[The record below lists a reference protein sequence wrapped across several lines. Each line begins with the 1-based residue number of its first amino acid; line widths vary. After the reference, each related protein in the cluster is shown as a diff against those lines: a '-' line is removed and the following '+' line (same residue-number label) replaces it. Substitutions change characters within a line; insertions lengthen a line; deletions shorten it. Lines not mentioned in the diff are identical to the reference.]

1 MLAKCWQIKG
11 CQADGNRCQRE
22 MNKKVTY
29 TVLRFRRILK
39 TLFCLVAGL
48 QLVSACSV
56 LQTQMPVTELAS
68 LQNQRAASE
77 NLALQELQDIDTLI
91 RLDNRWL
98 TKQFETELNAQATL
112 GETYS
117 FRKLKIKFT
126 NQIITLESIVD
137 ILDENG
143 YAISAALS
151 GDIVLKYRGNGL
163 EWHPRFSQL
172 QITSKDFTF
181 ANVSYTEANPE
192 LTRATLQNLDTDLA
206 QAVVENGRNTIPLN
220 PVPLG
225 EIQVGASLPG
235 FTGSTARYTQS
246 LRGVFMVTGGVVLVD
261 SSITSIALDL
271 AFIPDLSTCPADV
284 TVSRAEFVRD
294 VQSREPVG
302 IARHMNSAADV
313 RYFYS
318 VIAGAQRPLTIIHY
332 WFADGLPLTVE
343 ELPVG
348 PSERWRTWS
357 AKGSATSGASRWE
370 VLVVEKES
378 GCILAS
384 KAIHTLESEPLVKE
398 ADEVQAGKTFM
409 DLKNA
414 FINRTAGFSILD
426 DEPGIALIEVK
437 RSFLREALQS
447 SLADLNIDAEF
458 DGFTSPVLQYSAQ
471 LQAFDTD
478 EIICESH
485 DCIPAP
491 LCKTNLT
498 LCKRLQDSRDCSS
511 CQFRNP
517 LNNRC
522 VSEAIDP
529 LCEAARNRQ
538 NARYDS
544 ERAACI
550 SSAEDAKQECD
561 RLNAQA
567 LSSCQIESS
576 FEESAC
582 ESVRTSLSAFNQ
594 EKPLAEVNAR
604 ANASG
609 TLRANFSNFLIEG
622 DFERLRLDVS
632 LHSMLQL
639 DGKLNFK
646 PVSQIQPL
654 DECIAAWSAPF
665 RNRFANISPFNNLLS
680 NFQLDQ
686 NMLTAQ
692 WSGFGITIETQPSP
706 LESAFVGNPQ
716 LLANCKIGL
725 TVSEVEQTITGEDD
739 AFFRGEVNLVL
750 QALPTKI
757 HLTPA
762 TIQFGNTVY
771 SAKANLSDRHLRY
784 DIEE

>member
-1 MLAKCWQIKG
+1 MKQKES
-11 CQADGNRCQRE
+11 Q
-22 MNKKVTY
+22 
-29 TVLRFRRILK
+29 TVFRFRQNLTILFW
-39 TLFCLVAGL
+39 LIAGL
-48 QLVSACSV
+48 QLVTACSV
-56 LQTQMPVTELAS
+56 LQTQKPVTELAS
-68 LQNQRAASE
+68 IQNQRATSE

-98 TKQFETELNAQATL
+98 AKQFETVLKAQASFS
-112 GETYS
+112 ETYR
-117 FRKLKIKFT
+117 FQKFKIKFI
-126 NQIITLESIVD
+126 NQIIILEAIVD
-137 ILDENG
+137 IKDEDGNT
-143 YAISAALS
+143 INAALF
-151 GDIVLKYRGNGL
+151 GEMVLKYRGTGL

-172 QITSKDFTF
+172 LITSKDFSF
-181 ANVSYTEANPE
+181 ANLSYTVADPE
-192 LTRATLQNLDTDLA
+192 FTRAILQNLDTDLA
-206 QAVVENGRNTIPLN
+206 QAVVENNRNTIPLN

-235 FTGSTARYTQS
+235 FAASTALYTQS
-246 LRGVFMVTGGVVLVD
+246 LRGVFMVAGGAVLVD

-271 AFIPDLSTCPADV
+271 VFIPDLSTCPADV
-284 TVSRAEFVRD
+284 TVSMAEFVRD

-302 IARHMNSAADV
+302 IARHVTGEEGA

-332 WFADGLPLTVE
+332 WFADGLPMAVE
-343 ELPVG
+343 ELSVG

-357 AKGSATSGASRWE
+357 AKDTATSNASRWE

-384 KAIHTLESEPLVKE
+384 KAIRTLEMEPLAKE
-398 ADEVQAGKTFM
+398 VNEVQAEKSFM

-414 FINRTAGFSILD
+414 FNSRTVGFSILGD
-426 DEPGIALIEVK
+426 KPGIALIEVK
-437 RSFLREALQS
+437 RSFLREVLRS
-447 SLADLNIDAEF
+447 SLADLNIDVEF

-471 LQAFDTD
+471 LHAFDTD

-485 DCIPAP
+485 DCSPAP
-491 LCKTNLT
+491 LCKTDLT
-498 LCKRLQDSRDCSS
+498 QCKRLRDSRDCSS

-529 LCEAARNRQ
+529 LCEAVRNRQ

-550 SSAEDAKQECD
+550 SGAENTKQECD
-561 RLNAQA
+561 RLNAQV
-567 LSSCQIESS
+567 LRSCQIESR

-582 ESVRTSLSAFNQ
+582 ESVKTSLEAFDQETPVANVSAQ
-594 EKPLAEVNAR
+594 

-622 DFERLRLDVS
+622 DLERLQLDVS
-632 LHSMLQL
+632 LHSVLQL

-646 PVSQIQPL
+646 PVSNIQSL
-654 DECIAAWSAPF
+654 EKCIAVWSAPF
-665 RNRFANISPFNNLLS
+665 KSRFANTSPFNNLLS

-686 NMLTAQ
+686 GMLTAQ

-706 LESAFVGNPQ
+706 LESIFVDNPQ

-725 TVSEVEQTITGEDD
+725 TVNKVEQAIAGDND
-739 AFFRGEVNLVL
+739 AFFRGEVSLVL

-757 HLTPA
+757 HLAPA

-771 SAKANLSDRHLRY
+771 SAPANLSARHLQY

>member
-1 MLAKCWQIKG
+1 MKK
-11 CQADGNRCQRE
+11 RE
-22 MNKKVTY
+22 TH
-29 TVLRFRRILK
+29 TVVWFRRNL
-39 TLFCLVAGL
+39 TVLFCLVAGL
-48 QLVSACSV
+48 QLVAGCSV
-56 LQTQMPVTELAS
+56 LQNEKPVTELAS
-68 LQNQRAASE
+68 LQNQRAINE
-77 NLALQELQDIDTLI
+77 NLALQELQDIDTLL

-98 TKQFETELNAQATL
+98 AKQFETVLKAQASL
-112 GETYS
+112 GETYI
-117 FRKLKIKFT
+117 FRKFKIKFI
-126 NQIITLESIVD
+126 NQIIVLETIVD
-137 ILDENG
+137 IKDEFGFTIN
-143 YAISAALS
+143 AALS

-172 QITSKDFTF
+172 QITSKDFSF
-181 ANVSYTEANPE
+181 ANVNYAEADE
-192 LTRATLQNLDTDLA
+192 EFTRATLQNLETDLA
-206 QAVVENGRNTIPLN
+206 QAVVENSRNTIPLN

-225 EIQVGASLPG
+225 EIQLGASLPG
-235 FTGSTARYTQS
+235 FAESMAQYTQS
-246 LRGVFMVTGGVVLVD
+246 LRGVFMVVGGVVLVD
-261 SSITSIALDL
+261 SSVTSIALDL

-294 VQSREPVG
+294 VESREPVG
-302 IARHMNSAADV
+302 IARHMDSATGV

-318 VIAGAQRPLTIIHY
+318 VIAGAERPLTIIHY

-357 AKGSATSGASRWE
+357 AKDTTAGNVSRWE

-384 KAIHTLESEPLVKE
+384 KAIRTLESEPLIKGVN
-398 ADEVQAGKTFM
+398 AVQAGKSFAE
-409 DLKNA
+409 LKNA
-414 FINRTAGFSILD
+414 FNQRTSGFSILD
-426 DEPGIALIEVK
+426 DEPAIALIEVK
-437 RSFLREALQS
+437 RSFLHEVLQA

-458 DGFTSPVLQYSAQ
+458 DAFTSPVLQYSAQ
-471 LQAFDTD
+471 VQAFDTD
-478 EIICESH
+478 EIICESR
-485 DCIPAP
+485 DCAPAP

-498 LCKRLQDSRDCSS
+498 RCKRLQDSRDCSS

-522 VSEAIDP
+522 VNEAIDP

-550 SSAEDAKQECD
+550 SSAENAKQECD

-567 LSSCQIESS
+567 LRSCQIESS

-582 ESVRTSLSAFNQ
+582 ESIRTSLNAFNRENPVADVSAQ
-594 EKPLAEVNAR
+594 

-609 TLRANFSNFLIEG
+609 TLRVNFSNFLIEG
-622 DFERLRLDVS
+622 DLERLKLDVS

-646 PVSQIQPL
+646 PTGHIQPL
-654 DECIAAWSAPF
+654 DKCIAAWSAPF
-665 RNRFANISPFNNLLS
+665 KSRFTNTSPFNNLLS

-686 NMLTAQ
+686 GMLTAQ

-706 LESAFVGNPQ
+706 LESVFVDNPQ

-725 TVSEVEQTITGEDD
+725 TVNKVEQAITGDD
-739 AFFRGEVNLVL
+739 AAFFRGEVNLVL
-750 QALPTKI
+750 QTLPTKI
-757 HLTPA
+757 HLAPA
-762 TIQFGNTVY
+762 TIQFGNMVY
-771 SAKANLSDRHLRY
+771 SAPAILTARNLQY
-784 DIEE
+784 DIGE

>member
-1 MLAKCWQIKG
+1 M
-11 CQADGNRCQRE
+11 
-22 MNKKVTY
+22 KKKETY
-29 TVLRFRRILK
+29 TVFRFRRILK
-39 TLFCLVAGL
+39 VLFCLIAGL
-48 QLVSACSV
+48 HLVTACSV

-77 NLALQELQDIDTLI
+77 HLALQELQDIDTLI

-98 TKQFETELNAQATL
+98 AKQFETVLKAQAKL
-112 GETYS
+112 DETYS

-126 NQIITLESIVD
+126 NQIIILESIVD

-143 YAISAALS
+143 NVISAALS
-151 GDIVLKYRGNGL
+151 GEIVLKYRGNGL

-172 QITSKDFTF
+172 QITSKDFSF
-181 ANVSYTEANPE
+181 AGVSYTEANPE

-235 FTGSTARYTQS
+235 FAGSTARYTQS
-246 LRGVFMVTGGVVLVD
+246 LRGVFMVAGAVVLVD

-313 RYFYS
+313 NYFYS
-318 VIAGAQRPLTIIHY
+318 VIADAQRPLTIIHY

-357 AKGSATSGASRWE
+357 AKGTATSNASRWE

-384 KAIHTLESEPLVKE
+384 KAIRTIESEPLVK
-398 ADEVQAGKTFM
+398 DVNEVQAKKTFV

-414 FINRTAGFSILD
+414 FNQRTVGFSIID
-426 DEPGIALIEVK
+426 DKPGIALIEVT
-437 RSFLREALQS
+437 RSFLQEVLRS

-458 DGFTSPVLQYSAQ
+458 DEFTSPVLQYSAQ

-485 DCIPAP
+485 DCSPAP

-498 LCKRLQDSRDCSS
+498 RCTRRQDSRDCSS

-550 SSAEDAKQECD
+550 SGAENVKQECD

-567 LSSCQIESS
+567 LRSCQIESS

-582 ESVRTSLSAFNQ
+582 ESVKASFKAFDQEAPVATVSAQ
-594 EKPLAEVNAR
+594 

-622 DFERLRLDVS
+622 DLERLKLDVS

-646 PVSQIQPL
+646 PVSQTQSL
-654 DECIAAWSAPF
+654 DKCIAAWSAPF
-665 RNRFANISPFNNLLS
+665 KNRFANISPFNNLLS
-680 NFQLDQ
+680 NLQLDQ
-686 NMLTAQ
+686 GMLTAQ

-706 LESAFVGNPQ
+706 LESAFVDNPQ

-725 TVSEVEQTITGEDD
+725 TVNKVEQAIAGDDD

-750 QALPTKI
+750 QTLPTKI
-757 HLTPA
+757 HLAPA
-762 TIQFGNTVY
+762 TIQFGNMVY
-771 SAKANLSDRHLRY
+771 SAQANLSARHLLY
-784 DIEE
+784 DIGE

>member
-1 MLAKCWQIKG
+1 MKQKETHI
-11 CQADGNRCQRE
+11 
-22 MNKKVTY
+22 VF
-29 TVLRFRRILK
+29 RFRRNL
-39 TLFCLVAGL
+39 TVLLCLVIGL
-48 QLVSACSV
+48 QLVTACS
-56 LQTQMPVTELAS
+56 LSQTQMPVTELAS

-77 NLALQELQDIDTLI
+77 YLALQELQDIDTLI

-98 TKQFETELNAQATL
+98 IKQFETVLKAQATL
-112 GETYS
+112 SETYR
-117 FRKLKIKFT
+117 FRKLRIEFI
-126 NQIITLESIVD
+126 NQIIALETIVD
-137 ILDENG
+137 INDEDGNT
-143 YAISAALS
+143 INAALS
-151 GDIVLKYRGNGL
+151 GNIILKYRGNGL

-172 QITSKDFTF
+172 KINSKDFSF
-181 ANVSYTEANPE
+181 ANASYTEADPE
-192 LTRATLQNLDTDLA
+192 FTRAILQNLNTDLA
-206 QAVVENGRNTIPLN
+206 QAVDENGRNTIPLN

-235 FTGSTARYTQS
+235 FAESTARYTQS
-246 LRGVFMVTGGVVLVD
+246 LRGVFMVAGGVVLVD

-271 AFIPDLSTCPADV
+271 VFIPDLSTCPADV

-302 IARHMNSAADV
+302 IARHMNSKTDV

-357 AKGSATSGASRWE
+357 SKGSASGNVSRWE

-384 KAIHTLESEPLVKE
+384 KAIRTLESEPFVK
-398 ADEVQAGKTFM
+398 DVSEVQAEKTFM

-414 FINRTAGFSILD
+414 FNHRTAGFSVFD
-426 DEPGIALIEVK
+426 DKPGIALIEVK
-437 RSFLREALQS
+437 RSFLREVLQS

-485 DCIPAP
+485 DCPPAP

-498 LCKRLQDSRDCSS
+498 RCTRLRDSRDCSS

-538 NARYDS
+538 NARYDR

-550 SSAEDAKQECD
+550 SGAENAKQECD

-567 LSSCQIESS
+567 LRSCQIESR

-582 ESVRTSLSAFNQ
+582 ESVKTSLEALNQ
-594 EKPLAEVNAR
+594 EAPVANVSAKT
-604 ANASG
+604 NASG
-609 TLRANFSNFLIEG
+609 TLTANFSNFLIEG
-622 DFERLRLDVS
+622 DLERLSLNVS
-632 LHSMLQL
+632 LHSMLKL

-646 PVSQIQPL
+646 PVGHTQPL
-654 DECIAAWSAPF
+654 DKCIAAWSAPF
-665 RNRFANISPFNNLLS
+665 KNRFASTSPFNNLLS

-686 NMLTAQ
+686 GMLTAQ
-692 WSGFGITIETQPSP
+692 WSGFGITIETWPSP
-706 LESAFVGNPQ
+706 LESVFVDNPQ

-725 TVSEVEQTITGEDD
+725 TVNKVEQAIAGDDD

-757 HLTPA
+757 HLAPA
-762 TIQFGNTVY
+762 TIQFGNMVY
-771 SAKANLSDRHLRY
+771 SASANLSAQHLQY
-784 DIEE
+784 DIRE

>member
-1 MLAKCWQIKG
+1 MQK
-11 CQADGNRCQRE
+11 E
-22 MNKKVTY
+22 TH
-29 TVLRFRRILK
+29 TVFRFRRNL
-39 TLFCLVAGL
+39 TVLLCLVTGL
-48 QLVSACSV
+48 QLVTACSL
-56 LQTQMPVTELAS
+56 LQTEMPVTELAS

-77 NLALQELQDIDTLI
+77 HLALQELQDIDTLI

-98 TKQFETELNAQATL
+98 AKQFETVLKAQATL
-112 GETYS
+112 GETYK
-117 FRKLKIKFT
+117 FRKFKIKFI
-126 NQIITLESIVD
+126 NQIILLESIVD
-137 ILDENG
+137 IKDENG
-143 YAISAALS
+143 NTINATLS
-151 GDIVLKYRGNGL
+151 GDIVLKYMGNDL
-163 EWHPRFSQL
+163 EWHAHFSQL
-172 QITSKDFTF
+172 QINSKDFSF
-181 ANVSYTEANPE
+181 ANASYTEADPE
-192 LTRATLQNLDTDLA
+192 FTRATLQNLDTDLA
-206 QAVVENGRNTIPLN
+206 QAVVENGMNTIPLN

-235 FTGSTARYTQS
+235 FAESTARYTQS
-246 LRGVFMVTGGVVLVD
+246 LRGVFMVAGGAVLVD
-261 SSITSIALDL
+261 SSITSIVLDL

-302 IARHMNSAADV
+302 IVRHMNSSADV

-318 VIAGAQRPLTIIHY
+318 VITGAQRPLTIIHY

-357 AKGSATSGASRWE
+357 AKGSATNNASRWE

-384 KAIHTLESEPLVKE
+384 KAIRTLESEPMVKGVNE
-398 ADEVQAGKTFM
+398 IQAEKTFV
-409 DLKNA
+409 DLKTA
-414 FINRTAGFSILD
+414 FNQRTVGFTIFD
-426 DEPGIALIEVK
+426 DKPGIALIEVK
-437 RSFLREALQS
+437 RSFLREVLKS

-458 DGFTSPVLQYSAQ
+458 DGFTSPLLQYSAQ

-485 DCIPAP
+485 DCPPAP

-498 LCKRLQDSRDCSS
+498 RCTRLQDSRDCSS

-522 VSEAIDP
+522 VNEAIDP

-544 ERAACI
+544 ERTACI
-550 SSAEDAKQECD
+550 SAAENEKQECD

-567 LSSCQIESS
+567 LRSCQIESR
-576 FEESAC
+576 FEASAC
-582 ESVRTSLSAFNQ
+582 ESVRTSLEALNQ
-594 EKPLAEVNAR
+594 EAPVANVSAQ

-609 TLRANFSNFLIEG
+609 TLTANFSNFLIEG
-622 DFERLRLDVS
+622 DLERLSLDVS
-632 LHSMLQL
+632 LHSMLKL

-646 PVSQIQPL
+646 PVGHTQPL
-654 DECIAAWSAPF
+654 DKCIAAWSAPF
-665 RNRFANISPFNNLLS
+665 KNRFASTSPFNNLLS
-680 NFQLDQ
+680 NFQLEQ
-686 NMLTAQ
+686 GMLTAQ
-692 WSGFGITIETQPSP
+692 WSGFGITIETRPSP
-706 LESAFVGNPQ
+706 LESVFVNNPQ
-716 LLANCKIGL
+716 LLANCKVGL
-725 TVSEVEQTITGEDD
+725 TVNKVEQAITGDDD

-757 HLTPA
+757 HLAPA
-762 TIQFGNTVY
+762 TIQFGNMVY
-771 SAKANLSDRHLRY
+771 SASANLSTRHLQY
-784 DIEE
+784 DIRE